1 MSTGPQGA
9 AQVFPGPKP
18 DISLLQADR
27 FIEFDCIAKHSSVS
41 CLHPYKKRSFLTVCV
56 LTFKKLSYFKNV
68 LCIKY
73 VKL

>member
-1 MSTGPQGA
+1 MSTGPQRA

-41 CLHPYKKRSFLTVCV
+41 CLHPYK
-56 LTFKKLSYFKNV
+56 NV
-68 LCIKY
+68 LSLRCVFLLLKN
-73 VKL
+73 